1 MGGLTFQLGCISL
14 FPSFKELSQKS
25 SIVELS
31 DHAQINFLYAYDFS
45 DKLLSL
51 VLPDWEY

>member
-1 MGGLTFQLGCISL
+1 MGLTFQPVCISL

-25 SIVELS
+25 SILEFS

-51 VLPDWEY
+51 VLPVWEC

>member
-1 MGGLTFQLGCISL
+1 MGLTFQPVCISL

-25 SIVELS
+25 SILEFS
-31 DHAQINFLYAYDFS
+31 DHTQINFLYAYDFS

-51 VLPDWEY
+51 VLPFWEC